1 MNTFLERHQAANVTR
16 VKKVSGVENAFTHLT
31 LRSKPKIKASQTI
44 CEKKINHAI
53 LTTVHLVAE
62 SPEMTIKLMFKEKRD
77 VISFSHQGGSKM
89 ATGEILNMLHFCKI

>member
-1 MNTFLERHQAANVTR
+1 MLSHTSLSGANQKLKQAKLS
-16 VKKVSGVENAFTHLT
+16 VKK
-31 LRSKPKIKASQTI
+31 
-44 CEKKINHAI
+44 KKNHAI